1 MNAGERSDPLDG
13 MGQKYEQLPREPPPK
28 RVHEGRR
35 IARVDYIFQQQL
47 QAIAST
53 HVT

>member
-1 MNAGERSDPLDG
+1 
-13 MGQKYEQLPREPPPK
+13 
-28 RVHEGRR
+28 VHEGRR